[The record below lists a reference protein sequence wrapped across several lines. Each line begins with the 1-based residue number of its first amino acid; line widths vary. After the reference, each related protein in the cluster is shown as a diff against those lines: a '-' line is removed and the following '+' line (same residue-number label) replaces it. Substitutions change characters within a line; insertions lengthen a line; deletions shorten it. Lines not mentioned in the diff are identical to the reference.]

1 MVSSAIDDFLPSPWG
16 LSMNAKT
23 PFDKLRV
30 SGRAPF
36 KSNSSTA
43 QAELVE
49 ASFRRSTV
57 PAAGAGAI
65 GGVTA

>member
-1 MVSSAIDDFLPSPWG
+1 
-16 LSMNAKT
+16 MNAKT